1 MGSLCSSVKD
11 LGQTIKTMVTSLAAF
26 FFLTILSRS
35 DSCCNNQLVEGFG
48 DLDGTYLLVEDRN
61 ERPEE
66 VCFDGCVYKK
76 TGGLAETMYCFK
88 ENIYQNGS
96 AECQAVTLD
105 PSLANGSLED
115 LANAAADLENNIA
128 AKNLEIEALA
138 LEEEQASNLN
148 SALDDVAALLAS
160 LLGGSGRQK
169 RDVPQTCGELIAML
183 AELTAPMDHLSASE
197 KVTKKLQLS
206 MDIGASP
213 ISECDPADIAS
224 LQSQQADI
232 ENSIAETK
240 EENKQRIEALAQQ
253 RQEAESEVLEMEA
266 TLRVITAEI
275 KSVENERTPFPTTPP
290 TTTMM
295 QDLPDIGQD
304 AFDSII

>member
-1 MGSLCSSVKD
+1 MA
-11 LGQTIKTMVTSLAAF
+11 TSLTAL

-35 DSCCNNQLVEGFG
+35 DACCNNQLVEGFG

-61 ERPEE
+61 VPPEE
-66 VCFDGCVYKK
+66 VCLDGCVYKK
-76 TGGLAETMYCFK
+76 TGGSPENMYRFK
-88 ENIYQNGS
+88 ENIYNNTS

-105 PSLANGSLED
+105 PSLANASLED

-128 AKNLEIEALA
+128 AQNLEIEALA
-138 LEEEQASNLN
+138 LQEEQASNLN

-160 LLGGSGRQK
+160 LLGGSGRHK

-183 AELTAPMDHLSASE
+183 AELTAPMDDLSASE

-213 ISECDPADIAS
+213 ITECDPADIAT

-240 EENKQRIEALAQQ
+240 EENNQRIEALAQQ
-253 RQEAESEVLEMEA
+253 RQEAESEVLQLEV
-266 TLRVITAEI
+266 TLSVIAEEI
-275 KSVENERTPFPTTPP
+275 ANVENEKTPFPEKPP
-290 TTTMM
+290 TTTMR
-295 QDLPDIGQD
+295 QDLPDIGQN

>member
-1 MGSLCSSVKD
+1 
-11 LGQTIKTMVTSLAAF
+11 
-26 FFLTILSRS
+26 
-35 DSCCNNQLVEGFG
+35 
-48 DLDGTYLLVEDRN
+48 
-61 ERPEE
+61 
-66 VCFDGCVYKK
+66 
-76 TGGLAETMYCFK
+76 MYCFK

-105 PSLANGSLED
+105 PSLANGSL
-115 LANAAADLENNIA
+115 
-128 AKNLEIEALA
+128 EALA

-197 KVTKKLQLS
+197 KVSKKLQLS

-240 EENKQRIEALAQQ
+240 EENNQRIEALAQQ
-253 RQEAESEVLEMEA
+253 RQVAESEVLQLEV
-266 TLRVITAEI
+266 TLSVIAEEI
-275 KSVENERTPFPTTPP
+275 ANVENEKTPFPEKPP
-290 TTTMM
+290 TTTMR
-295 QDLPDIGQD
+295 QDL
-304 AFDSII
+304 